1 MAKTFDALKRT
12 EKETGVRSGVPPI
25 TPASDRRPEIPPLTV
40 KPEGIKFSSPP
51 LPPKFGKSKGL
62 SITVEE
68 YSKMK
73 YKILGFDPDNI
84 IKTILFCSAG
94 EGEGNSTVLL
104 HFAQTL
110 AAEGYRVL
118 LVDANLRNPTLHR
131 LLRTERE
138 NGLTELSSGN
148 GKNVT
153 DVMKETALNNLW
165 VITSGS
171 PYPNP
176 AAIFESDFF
185 DPVIDQ
191 MKIQADWVLF
201 DSPSLRSSSDSI
213 ALARKVDG
221 VVLVVQAEKTRWE
234 VVQESKERLE
244 NGGGKILGVVLN
256 KRRFH
261 VPNWLYKSL

>member
-40 KPEGIKFSSPP
+40 KPEGIKFSPPP
-51 LPPKFGKSKGL
+51 LPPKFGKSKDI
-62 SITVEE
+62 SRTVEE
-68 YSKMK
+68 YCKMK
-73 YKILGFDPDNI
+73 YRILNYDPDRI
-84 IKTILFCSAG
+84 IKTILFCSSG
-94 EGEGNSTVLL
+94 KGEGNSTVLL
-104 HFAQTL
+104 QFAQTL
-110 AAEGYRVL
+110 TAEGYRVL

-131 LLRTERE
+131 LLRLERE

-153 DVMKETALNNLW
+153 EVMKETALNNLW

-234 VVQESKERLE
+234 VVQESKARLE
-244 NGGGKILGVVLN
+244 KSGGRILGVVLN
-256 KRRFH
+256 KRRFQIPGW
-261 VPNWLYKSL
+261 VYKRL